1 MHPII
6 TFIIQHL
13 INCMYYAGLM
23 ETAIKSTTFT
33 IQFVVE
39 KILAQLDKKFE
50 SLDVKDVINGFEID
64 VKFLIFCINLFYYP

>member
-1 MHPII
+1 
-6 TFIIQHL
+6 
-13 INCMYYAGLM
+13 MYYAGLM
-23 ETAIKSTTFT
+23 ETTIKSTTFT